1 MKVLIT
7 AGGTSEPIDQVRSIT
22 NHASGTL
29 GIEIAKVFLQ
39 NDVKIDYVV
48 TKSAKKPAA
57 NEHLKMH
64 LVNST
69 QEVYDCLKQLLT
81 TQKYSAVIHTMA
93 ISDFTTQASLS
104 IEDLTTALNQAY
116 QAKDQLQE
124 EDLFTLFASM
134 ANPTA
139 SKISSKTKG
148 LVLSLQPTPKIIQSI
163 KFWQPTTVLFGFKL
177 LANVTEEK
185 LLQVARNS
193 LEKNQADFVIANDL
207 SEIDTQQHH
216 AYLLDTTGKVIAQ
229 GYQKS
234 EIAQMI
240 FKQWQ
245 QIYQQKEE

>member
-22 NHASGTL
+22 NHASGAL

-104 IEDLTTALNQAY
+104 IEALTTALNQAY
-116 QAKDQLQE
+116 KAKDQLQE
-124 EDLFTLFASM
+124 EDLLALFASM

-163 KFWQPTTVLFGFKL
+163 KHWQHTTVLFGFKL
-177 LANVTEEK
+177 LANVTQEN

-207 SEIDTQQHH
+207 SEVDTQQHH

>member
-22 NHASGTL
+22 NHASGAL

-69 QEVYDCLKQLLT
+69 QEVYDCLEQLLT
-81 TQKYSAVIHTMA
+81 TKKYSAVIHTMA

-104 IEDLTTALNQAY
+104 IEALTTALNQAY
-116 QAKDQLQE
+116 KAKDQLQE
-124 EDLFTLFASM
+124 EDLLALFASM

-163 KFWQPTTVLFGFKL
+163 KHWQHTTVL
-177 LANVTEEK
+177 

-207 SEIDTQQHH
+207 SEVDTQQHH
-216 AYLLDTTGKVIAQ
+216 AYLLDSTGKVIAQ

>member
-69 QEVYDCLKQLLT
+69 QEVYDCLEQLLT

-124 EDLFTLFASM
+124 EDLFALFASM
-134 ANPTA
+134 ANP
-139 SKISSKTKG
+139 TKG